1 MKITMTETVATVTNC
16 YLNGKAYEV
25 PAGEALP
32 LIRGGQAT
40 SDDPAAA
47 EAVKFRR
54 ATLDKIASTPMEKPG
69 KPRAP
74 GPVADLHPAEQPNQT
89 PADIERAG
97 LTRGPVETVPPTNPA
112 ALDADNPLVPKGTTA
127 AVVKPAAA
135 KAK

>member
-1 MKITMTETVATVTNC
+1 MKITMAETVATVTNC
-16 YLNGKAYEV
+16 FLSGKTYEV
-25 PAGEALP
+25 PSAEALP
-32 LIRGGQAT
+32 LVRAGQAT

-69 KPRAP
+69 QPLAS
-74 GPVADLHPAEQPNQT
+74 GPVADLHPAEQPDQT

-97 LTRGPVETVPPTNPA
+97 LTRGPVETVPPTSPA

-135 KAK
+135 KPK